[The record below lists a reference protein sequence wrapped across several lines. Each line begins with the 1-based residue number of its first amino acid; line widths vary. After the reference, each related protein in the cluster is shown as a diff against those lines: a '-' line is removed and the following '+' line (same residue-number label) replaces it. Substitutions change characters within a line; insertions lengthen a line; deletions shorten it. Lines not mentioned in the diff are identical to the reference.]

1 MIMLFVCLCV
11 CLSFCFVLFD
21 FSWILK
27 LEAKKQSTMNR
38 IIRVSLMKK
47 IHLFGVQGAGVEVKL
62 GSLLV
67 DDSRTY

>member
-1 MIMLFVCLCV
+1 MCV
-11 CLSFCFVLFD
+11 PQFLFCFVLFD
-21 FSWILK
+21 FPWILK

-47 IHLFGVQGAGVEVKL
+47 IHFFGVQGAGVEVKL